1 MSFAFRRVSTMRKL
15 MWASLAI
22 NLFLVGALVGNVVS
36 GLSLLPSDMP
46 PPPPFELAEKEPPGV
61 RILRDVRSR
70 LSDEGKVVFD
80 AEFEAFIDELGSRPL
95 PHELIRDLRETLR
108 DPDASDAE
116 IRNAY
121 GQLGSSMTHEVTQ
134 VLEHMANAAIK
145 LSQEDRHRM
154 IPRGPGGMGP
164 PPPR

>member
-1 MSFAFRRVSTMRKL
+1 M
-15 MWASLAI
+15 
-22 NLFLVGALVGNVVS
+22 FLT
-36 GLSLLPSDMP
+36 PSS
-46 PPPPFELAEKEPPGV
+46 K
-61 RILRDVRSR
+61 
-70 LSDEGKVVFD
+70 
-80 AEFEAFIDELGSRPL
+80 AFIDELGSRPL
-95 PHELIRDLRETLR
+95 PHELIRDLRATLR
-108 DPDASDAE
+108 DPDASEDE